1 MAVVPIRGLNT
12 MAEIQQAAE
21 LAQKAIGRVPGA
33 AVELTTDALDKLRWL
48 ANGGR
53 DFREEN
59 ATMRKEVNGAFTKAL
74 LRVMKG
80 KAPVT
85 EPWKAAAQ
93 AYVDRLATRLATSGG
108 DVRSKMRKL
117 KPETVERKGH
127 ARIGVDTGTLL
138 REVATAKVRV
148 TRAGG

>member
-12 MAEIQQAAE
+12 MSEIQQAAE

-33 AVELTTDALDKLRWL
+33 AVEFTTDALDKLRWL

-59 ATMRKEVNGAFTKAL
+59 KVMRDEVNGAFVKAL
-74 LRVMKG
+74 HRVMKG

-85 EPWKAAAQ
+85 EPWRMAAE
-93 AYVDRLATRLATSGG
+93 AYRDRLATRLATSGG
-108 DVRSKMRKL
+108 DVKAHMKKL
-117 KPETVERKGH
+117 KASTIERKGH
-127 ARIGVDTGTLL
+127 ARIGVDTGDLL
-138 REVATAKVRV
+138 REVATTKVRV
-148 TRAGG
+148 TRG